1 MGLETRAENYRRG
14 EIQRTDWRIRFSY
27 QLPLNSTQ
35 HKTEKPMTKQN
46 EIETLLACAK
56 TLGGDSYCG
65 PWLLDQIPFI
75 ESDIISDMLPTR
87 TWTETRRIHD
97 EMLADAR
104 KHAAEIV
111 KTAEEKAARIASQAE
126 THAKTVREN
135 LRRDLQRAAD
145 IL

>member
-1 MGLETRAENYRRG
+1 
-14 EIQRTDWRIRFSY
+14 
-27 QLPLNSTQ
+27 
-35 HKTEKPMTKQN
+35 MTKQN

-56 TLGGDSYCG
+56 TLSGDSYCG

-75 ESDIISDMLPTR
+75 ESDIRSDILPTQS
-87 TWTETRRIHD
+87 WTETRRLHD

-104 KHAAEIV
+104 RHAAEIV
-111 KTAEEKAARIASQAE
+111 KAAEDKAARIATQAE
-126 THAKTVREN
+126 THAKTVRDN

>member
-1 MGLETRAENYRRG
+1 
-14 EIQRTDWRIRFSY
+14 
-27 QLPLNSTQ
+27 
-35 HKTEKPMTKQN
+35 MTKQN

-75 ESDIISDMLPTR
+75 ESDIRSDILPTQS
-87 TWTETRRIHD
+87 WTETRRLHD
-97 EMLADAR
+97 EILADAR

-111 KTAEEKAARIASQAE
+111 KTAEEKAARIATQAE
-126 THAKTVREN
+126 THAKTVRDN

>member
-1 MGLETRAENYRRG
+1 
-14 EIQRTDWRIRFSY
+14 
-27 QLPLNSTQ
+27 
-35 HKTEKPMTKQN
+35 MTKQD

-75 ESDIISDMLPTR
+75 EHDMRSDFLPQAS
-87 TWTETRRIHD
+87 WTETRKLEQNTLALAKEQAARILKD
-97 EMLADAR
+97 
-104 KHAAEIV
+104 
-111 KTAEEKAARIASQAE
+111 AEEKAARVASQAE
-126 THAKTVREN
+126 THAKTIREN